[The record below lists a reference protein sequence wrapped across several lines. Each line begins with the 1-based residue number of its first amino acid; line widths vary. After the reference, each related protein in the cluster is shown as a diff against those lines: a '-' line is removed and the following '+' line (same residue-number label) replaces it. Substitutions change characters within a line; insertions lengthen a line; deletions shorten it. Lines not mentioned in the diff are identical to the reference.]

1 MSKAVLI
8 SEEQERFLM
17 ENKGLLFEYYSIVS
31 NPKKDTY
38 VLGDLQVWVY
48 GDDRKEFTP
57 HCHIMTIDKSVEFEV
72 SLIDW
77 RVINIKCGEPTRSMK
92 KRFDKWLKS
101 PNSHAK
107 ELTNKKFLFMNWD
120 GNNPNNNLYD
130 FCDSY
135 GIIPEDK
142 DLLEYINE

>member
-1 MSKAVLI
+1 MALI
-8 SEEQERFLM
+8 SEEQERFLK

-57 HCHIMTIDKSVEFEV
+57 HCHVMTIDKSVEFEV

-92 KRFDKWLKS
+92 KRFDKWLVS
-101 PNSHAK
+101 TNTRFNGI
-107 ELTNKKFLFMNWD
+107 TNKKFLFVNWD
-120 GNNPNNNLYD
+120 VNNPNNDLAD
-130 FCDSY
+130 FCEKH
-135 GIIPEDK
+135 GIIPQDSE
-142 DLLEYINE
+142 LLDHISE